1 MCALV
6 EILQSVFSACFH
18 TFLQGSFLRL
28 QAHMIALGL
37 IMGILYMHR
46 IHTSNTSSKCICR
59 PILNWIVDLYDWAV
73 WGKPCVIAL
82 IDFVSTE
89 NAGPTKWQQLCDS
102 TSVCTMPRS
111 SPMLG
116 LSTEISSFPTG
127 PIPQITSSGTPPSL
141 AGVGLQYRQICIPFS
156 GLSMFD
162 CYSCFCLSLIL
173 YSLSVCGYKQSH
185 QILSCIHK
193 PSFSELCVETCPYN
207 VHMYRCVCFLPELK
221 SHIAVEGTSLHG
233 LNTTVVMRGV
243 PLIKTSLFLDTCV
256 CSCGSRY
263 LY

>member
-1 MCALV
+1 MA
-6 EILQSVFSACFH
+6 
-18 TFLQGSFLRL
+18 
-28 QAHMIALGL
+28 
-37 IMGILYMHR
+37 ILYMRR
-46 IHTSNTSSKCICR
+46 ILTSSTSSKCICR
-59 PILNWIVDLYDWAV
+59 PILNRIVDLCDWAV

-111 SPMLG
+111 SPMQG

-141 AGVGLQYRQICIPFS
+141 VWDYSTDRFVFDCIPSS

-173 YSLSVCGYKQSH
+173 CLLSVCGYKQSH
-185 QILSCIHK
+185 QILTCIHK

-207 VHMYRCVCFLPELK
+207 VHMYICVCVFFLNWSPILLSRALVCMDWTLPWYERCYAYHDILV
-221 SHIAVEGTSLHG
+221 SWY
-233 LNTTVVMRGV
+233 M
-243 PLIKTSLFLDTCV
+243 CV
-256 CSCGSRY
+256 
-263 LY
+263 LMW